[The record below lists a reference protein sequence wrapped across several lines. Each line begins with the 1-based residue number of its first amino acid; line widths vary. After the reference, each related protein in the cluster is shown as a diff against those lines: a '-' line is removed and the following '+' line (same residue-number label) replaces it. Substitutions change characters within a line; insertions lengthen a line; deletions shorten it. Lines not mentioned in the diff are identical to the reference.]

1 MHFMSKKKYLSMYI
15 LSAYIT
21 LNMKLLLVISSS
33 FVETTKIQDDISF
46 CHVYEKCAFFFAYYI
61 FICFHKLNYK

>member
-1 MHFMSKKKYLSMYI
+1 MHFMSEKNYLSMYI

-46 CHVYEKCAFFFAYYI
+46 CHVYEKCVFLLIIFLYAFI
-61 FICFHKLNYK
+61 N